1 VKRCSWRKQK
11 KSVKEFRKHGPKAA
25 KKHGKYYRICKA
37 CSKEHGEVNRKRYK
51 MLADGYGWC
60 IKCHQWKAIS
70 EFHKSIH
77 NPTGITTQCV
87 RCTSDNTD
95 RLDRQLSR
103 AEMFG
108 KGLKWCGKCDKWKRL
123 KEFSKNRCV
132 KDGYATLCKAC
143 FKITNDAYYNRNKD
157 KIAKHSRRRYEKN
170 RDKYLAKGVQYRKNN
185 SGKVLA
191 RVHKRRARIK
201 GMSGSFTDSQWKL
214 LVAYYS
220 PNNECLMCER
230 IDKKLTR
237 DHVNP
242 RGTNYI
248 SNIQP
253 LCGPCNTRK
262 MRRYIELRPDKG
274 LYAKSLMELNK

>member
-1 VKRCSWRKQK
+1 MCGRGVFYFPARRPNSVDQTASYEWCKTPPARLNNGRTHRRRFVVKRCSWRKQK

-108 KGLKWCGKCDKWKRL
+108 KGL
-123 KEFSKNRCV
+123 
-132 KDGYATLCKAC
+132 TLE
-143 FKITNDAYYNRNKD
+143 YQ
-157 KIAKHSRRRYEKN
+157 
-170 RDKYLAKGVQYRKNN
+170 LG
-185 SGKVLA
+185 
-191 RVHKRRARIK
+191 
-201 GMSGSFTDSQWKL
+201 
-214 LVAYYS
+214 
-220 PNNECLMCER
+220 
-230 IDKKLTR
+230 TR
-237 DHVNP
+237 
-242 RGTNYI
+242 
-248 SNIQP
+248 
-253 LCGPCNTRK
+253 
-262 MRRYIELRPDKG
+262 
-274 LYAKSLMELNK
+274 